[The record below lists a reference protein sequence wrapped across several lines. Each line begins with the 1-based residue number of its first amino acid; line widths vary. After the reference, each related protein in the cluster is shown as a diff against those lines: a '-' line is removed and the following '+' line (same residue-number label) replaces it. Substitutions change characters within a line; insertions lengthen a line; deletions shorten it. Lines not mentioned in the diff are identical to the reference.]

1 MGTVLVGNG
10 FYFIYIAAALVY
22 IAALALIAK
31 RLSRKAARA
40 LFLALLFFNFALHFL
55 KQAFPPYINDF
66 PGSLKS
72 SGLQNLCAVSTVFF
86 PFIYLFK
93 KQNVLH
99 DYAYFIGLCGGLGAL
114 FYPTEALGYSPVAF
128 DTLRFYFTHIN
139 LLAVPLAAAVSGIY
153 VPRLKMFWAVP
164 LLFLAQQTVIF
175 LYELFLVGVGAVQ
188 ADVAKFLDAGFRNSS
203 FTFGVRSD
211 FAAVK
216 FLFDPLVPAFFKTDA
231 FNING
236 GKPFYFP
243 VLWMIVPAFVYLI
256 PVYVIISSPF
266 WIISALK
273 TRRSKSA

>member
-1 MGTVLVGNG
+1 M
-10 FYFIYIAAALVY
+10 
-22 IAALALIAK
+22 
-31 RLSRKAARA
+31 
-40 LFLALLFFNFALHFL
+40 
-55 KQAFPPYINDF
+55 
-66 PGSLKS
+66 
-72 SGLQNLCAVSTVFF
+72 
-86 PFIYLFK
+86 
-93 KQNVLH
+93 
-99 DYAYFIGLCGGLGAL
+99 
-114 FYPTEALGYSPVAF
+114 
-128 DTLRFYFTHIN
+128 
-139 LLAVPLAAAVSGIY
+139 
-153 VPRLKMFWAVP
+153 
-164 LLFLAQQTVIF
+164 
-175 LYELFLVGVGAVQ
+175 Q

-203 FTFGVRSD
+203 FTFGVRPD